1 MRGVSTVK
9 KSPRIHTMT
18 GFPAAAIRFVRA
30 LERNREAIAIR
41 HGLSPSE
48 LRALFWIGEK
58 GSVRPKELAEHME
71 MTTGGVTA
79 ISHRLVELGL
89 LERIAHPEDR
99 RSLFL
104 ELTAGGH
111 TVMTDMHSDFLGMI
125 AGSTTMLDTEQLAD
139 FEYALSVVADEVFAR
154 MER

>member
-1 MRGVSTVK
+1 MREA
-9 KSPRIHTMT
+9 PRTHALD

-41 HGLSPSE
+41 YGLSPSE

-58 GSVRPKELAEHME
+58 GSVRPKELAAHME
-71 MTTGGVTA
+71 MTTGGITA
-79 ISHRLVELGL
+79 ISHRLVELDL

-104 ELTAGGH
+104 ELTQAGH
-111 TVMTDMHSDFLGMI
+111 SVMTDMHSDFVGMI
-125 AGSTTMLDTEQLAD
+125 AGSTHMLDEEQLVA
-139 FEYALSVVADEVFAR
+139 FESALTAVADEVFSRMAR
-154 MER
+154 

>member
-1 MRGVSTVK
+1 MMRE
-9 KSPRIHTMT
+9 SPRTHSLDE
-18 GFPAAAIRFVRA
+18 FPVAAIRFVRA

-58 GSVRPKELAEHME
+58 GSVRPKELAAHME

-79 ISHRLVELGL
+79 ISHRLVELDL

-104 ELTAGGH
+104 ELTPAGH
-111 TVMTDMHSDFLGMI
+111 AMMTEMHVDFTSMI
-125 AGSTTMLDTEQLAD
+125 AGSTLMLSSDELTAFQSALTAVATEI
-139 FEYALSVVADEVFAR
+139 FAR
-154 MER
+154 MDR

>member
-1 MRGVSTVK
+1 MERE
-9 KSPRIHTMT
+9 SPRTHALDR
-18 GFPAAAIRFVRA
+18 FPAAAIRFVRA

-48 LRALFWIGEK
+48 LRALFWIGEQ
-58 GSVRPKELAEHME
+58 GSVRPKELAAHME

-79 ISHRLVELGL
+79 ISHRIVELGL

-104 ELTAGGH
+104 ELTPAGHAMMTEMH
-111 TVMTDMHSDFLGMI
+111 TDFTSMV
-125 AGSTTMLDTEQLAD
+125 AGSALM
-139 FEYALSVVADEVFAR
+139 LSVDELAAFESALTVVATEVFSR
-154 MER
+154 LGR

>member
-1 MRGVSTVK
+1 VNTIK
-9 KSPRIHTMT
+9 NAPRIHALE

-58 GSVRPKELAEHME
+58 GSVRPKELAAHLE

-79 ISHRLVELGL
+79 ISHRLVELDL

-104 ELTAGGH
+104 ELTPAGH
-111 TVMTDMHSDFLGMI
+111 AVMTDMHSDFIGMI
-125 AGSTTMLDTEQLAD
+125 AGSTHMLDAEQLAA
-139 FEYALSVVADEVFAR
+139 FEFALNAVADEVFSRLAR
-154 MER
+154 